1 MNLNDFKRLIR
12 PLQNKIFLLL
22 GRAILK
28 AIDNSEGTQK
38 IQVIALSGET
48 ITGMERFQE
57 YGFETYPFTEAEVA
71 AFFLNGNRS
80 HGIALCVHDRRYRPK
95 DLSEGEVALY
105 TYEDATTPF
114 RIQLKEGRVHFRR
127 SNIEDIDIDTSKT
140 EDIGTTKIETIGTS
154 KTVTTPSETHTNAT
168 EHIINSP
175 QVMLG
180 GSVWAALRSFVDA
193 RFITLF
199 NDHVH
204 SGVTAGGANTGI
216 PTVAASEANQATT
229 QVKGI

>member
-38 IQVIALSGET
+38 IQVIALNNET

-57 YGFETYPFTEAEVA
+57 YGFESYPFTEAEVA
-71 AFFLNGNRS
+71 AFFLNGNRG

-95 DLSEGEVALY
+95 DLSEGEVAIY
-105 TYEDATTPF
+105 TDEDSSDF
-114 RIQLKEGRVHFRR
+114 RIHLKRNRIFDIKGDQK
-127 SNIEDIDIDTSKT
+127 IETLDTSKT
-140 EDIGTTKIETIGTS
+140 VI
-154 KTVTTPSETHTNAT
+154 TPIETHTNAT
-168 EHIINSP
+168 EHIIDSP
-175 QVMLG
+175 QVSLG
-180 GSVWAALRSFVDA
+180 GANFAALRTLIDS

-199 NDHVH
+199 NAHVH
-204 SGVTAGGANTGI
+204 SGVTGGGANTGV
-216 PTVAASEANQATT
+216 PTVVGSEANQATT
-229 QVKGI
+229 RVKGI

>member
-22 GRAILK
+22 GRAILTLVK
-28 AIDNSEGTQK
+28 NTEGTQK
-38 IQVIALSGET
+38 IQVIALQGET

-57 YGFETYPFTEAEVA
+57 YGIETYPKEGAEVA
-71 AFFLNGNRS
+71 AIFLNGNRS

-95 DLSEGEVALY
+95 DLVEGEVVVY
-105 TYEDATTPF
+105 TDEDSSDF
-114 RIQLKEGRVHFRR
+114 RIHLKRNRIF
-127 SNIEDIDIDTSKT
+127 NILGDQKT
-140 EDIGTTKIETIGTS
+140 ETLDTS

>member
-71 AFFLNGNRS
+71 AIFLNGNRS

-95 DLSEGEVALY
+95 DLVEGEVAVY
-105 TYEDATTPF
+105 TDEDLTADF
-114 RIQLKEGRVHFRR
+114 RIWLKRDRILAILNDKLQIT
-127 SNIEDIDIDTSKT
+127 SDT
-140 EDIGTTKIETIGTS
+140 E
-154 KTVTTPSETHTNAT
+154 AY
-168 EHIINSP
+168 INSAM
-175 QVMLG
+175 VTLG
-180 GSVWAALRSFVDA
+180 SAVRASVRKLVDE
-193 RFITLF
+193 RFQALF
-199 NDHVH
+199 NAHVH
-204 SGVTAGGANTGI
+204 SGVTAGGASTGA
-216 PTVAASEANQATT
+216 PTTLITDSHMTDRVRA
-229 QVKGI
+229 I